1 MKKLALIVFV
11 GLILIPTVY
20 AQGPGRGDG
29 RCAHQCGAVGELPY
43 QEVDAA
49 EREDLVFMR
58 EEEKLARD
66 VYRALDDL
74 WGMRVFRN
82 IAGAEQSHMN
92 ALLTLLEKY
101 EIPDP
106 VGSNGPGEFS
116 SSQLQTLYDELIAQ
130 GSQSL
135 IDALVVG
142 ATIEDLD
149 IHDLDTALGRTD
161 NEDIRT
167 VYQNLQKGSR
177 NHLRA
182 FVGLLEDSGVPYE
195 PQYISTDEFEQIMST
210 PWERGC
216 VDADGGAGDCQGR
229 AARRHRHGRTR

>member
-1 MKKLALIVFV
+1 MKTLTNLTLTTAIATVVAFSPNTFAGRNTTTTST
-11 GLILIPTVY
+11 GL
-20 AQGPGRGDG
+20 D
-29 RCAHQCGAVGELPY
+29 AVEASL
-43 QEVDAA
+43 
-49 EREDLVFMR
+49 LTFMR

-82 IAGAEQSHMN
+82 IAGAEQTHMN
-92 ALLTLLEKY
+92 RLGDLLVKY

-106 VGSNGPGEFS
+106 VGDAGPGEFTNPE
-116 SSQLQTLYDELIAQ
+116 LQTLFDELIAQ
-130 GSQSL
+130 GSLSL

-149 IHDLDTALGRTD
+149 IHDLEVRLERTD
-161 NEDIRT
+161 NEDIST

-182 FVGLLEDSGVPYE
+182 FASLLADSGVPYE
-195 PQYISTDEFEQIMST
+195 PQYISPEQFEAIVST
-210 PWERGC
+210 PRERGRL
-216 VDADGGAGDCQGR
+216 DADGNSLNCTRRPGGP
-229 AARRHRHGRTR
+229 RHRHGRAE